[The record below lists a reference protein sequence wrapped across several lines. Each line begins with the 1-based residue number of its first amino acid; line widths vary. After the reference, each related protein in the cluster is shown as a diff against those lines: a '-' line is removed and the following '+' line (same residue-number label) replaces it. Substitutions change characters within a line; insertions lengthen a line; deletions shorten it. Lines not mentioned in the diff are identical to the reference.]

1 MKRLLRGVIAVMLAV
16 LMLLSSA
23 AALTVD
29 EALGLLESSYLR
41 ALPAEVYKAQTLDE
55 LFALL
60 GDPYT
65 YYMDEEEYRD
75 FVDAVESTVDLVG
88 IGVSIQYTPEGF
100 LVLEALKGGPALS
113 AGLRAGDLIV
123 AVDGV
128 SCVPAEEHHRSLILG
143 EEGTEVVITV
153 LRDGASRD
161 YTLRRAAVVVP
172 NTETEVLEGHIG
184 HISCVSFGS
193 DTGALFLD
201 GVETCRDEV
210 DCWLIDVRGNS
221 GGFTDAAVE
230 AVGVFAGAGRHVYLL
245 DGAGNLYYYSYGQE
259 PATDHPAVVLV
270 DGNTASAAEAFAAG
284 MRDLRGGLIVGSRTF
299 GKGVAQV
306 VFDGESAPELFDH
319 DALKVTAYRFYSNG
333 GTTNDRVGVIPT
345 LLVDDEAAYEVALA
359 ICGASGGDTEDRLM
373 LLVDGWSIDLDCTKM
388 SGTALTALLEAVPP
402 GALLSVYEDGL
413 EIALTPAQ
421 AAQRLGVEFRSRWL
435 NDVSDSRFAK
445 EINTLAT
452 YRVICGDDSGSFYP
466 NEALTRGEACVLLG
480 RALGLTGS
488 EVARFAD
495 VAEESACAPYVNAM
509 AELGMVVGFGD
520 GTFRPDRVMTQQ
532 EFDVLLARVAGYLN
546 FYIGF
551 SAGLGSDEG
560 AGALRE
566 LGFGAWA
573 CDSVSLLSD
582 LGALQTADGQ
592 LDPGAPVLREEA
604 AANLYRVLVEAGVL
618 AE

>member
-1 MKRLLRGVIAVMLAV
+1 MKRLLRGAAAVMLAA

-29 EALGLLESSYLR
+29 EALGLLENSYLR
-41 ALPAEVYKAQTLDE
+41 ELPDEVYEAQTLDE
-55 LFALL
+55 LFVLL

-65 YYMDEEEYRD
+65 YYMDEEEYRG

-113 AGLRAGDLIV
+113 AGLRSGDLIV

-153 LRDGASRD
+153 LRDGVSRD
-161 YTLRRAAVVVP
+161 YTLHRAAVVVP
-172 NTETEVLEGHIG
+172 NTETEVLAGHIG

-210 DCWLIDVRGNS
+210 DCWLVDVRGNS

-245 DGAGNLYYYSYGQE
+245 DGAGNLYYYSYEQE
-259 PATDHPAVVLV
+259 PATEHPAVVLV

-284 MRDLRGGLIVGSRTF
+284 MRDLRNGLIVGTRTF

-306 VFDGESAPELFDH
+306 VFDGENAPELFEH

-345 LLVDDEAAYEVALA
+345 LLVEDEAAYEVALA
-359 ICGASGGDTEDRLM
+359 ICGASGVDTEDRLM
-373 LLVDGWSIDLDCTKM
+373 LLIDGWSIDLDCSQM
-388 SGTALTALLEAVPP
+388 SV
-402 GALLSVYEDGL
+402 
-413 EIALTPAQ
+413 
-421 AAQRLGVEFRSRWL
+421 RR
-435 NDVSDSRFAK
+435 
-445 EINTLAT
+445 
-452 YRVICGDDSGSFYP
+452 
-466 NEALTRGEACVLLG
+466 
-480 RALGLTGS
+480 
-488 EVARFAD
+488 
-495 VAEESACAPYVNAM
+495 
-509 AELGMVVGFGD
+509 
-520 GTFRPDRVMTQQ
+520 
-532 EFDVLLARVAGYLN
+532 
-546 FYIGF
+546 
-551 SAGLGSDEG
+551 
-560 AGALRE
+560 
-566 LGFGAWA
+566 
-573 CDSVSLLSD
+573 
-582 LGALQTADGQ
+582 
-592 LDPGAPVLREEA
+592 
-604 AANLYRVLVEAGVL
+604 
-618 AE
+618 